1 MISISRIRAKTAVTA
16 VTFNCTSDQ
25 VFVIC
30 RYVDLLLGEFKHYKT
45 RLDHGGI
52 SKEVSVREL
61 INSSLSF
68 FLPLS
73 FDLTLFFFILV
84 LSNELTRVCSAS
96 S

>member
-73 FDLTLFFFILV
+73 FDLTLFYFYPG
-84 LSNELTRVCSAS
+84 AK
-96 S
+96 

>member
-68 FLPLS
+68 FLP
-73 FDLTLFFFILV
+73 FF
-84 LSNELTRVCSAS
+84 
-96 S
+96 